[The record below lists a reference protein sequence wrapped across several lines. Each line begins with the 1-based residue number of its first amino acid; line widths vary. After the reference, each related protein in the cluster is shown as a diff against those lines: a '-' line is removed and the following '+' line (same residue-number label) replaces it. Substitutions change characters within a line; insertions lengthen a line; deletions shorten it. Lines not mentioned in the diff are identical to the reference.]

1 MKRIPRLYFYIFKE
15 HLAPFLGSLFIIS
28 FLFLAQYLIQ
38 QLDKLVGKNLSP
50 FVMIEFIILNLAWV
64 VAQAVPMAVLISTL
78 MAYGRL
84 GEDNELTALRAS
96 GINFRKIIRPSL
108 LFATLITIF
117 LIFFNNNILPDANH
131 KAKLLRRDISRKH
144 PDLSIEAGYFIDDIP
159 GYRLFIREKKNDTLK
174 NILIYHTTEKNEQ
187 VTIYAK
193 RGMLEVVGNKV
204 ILNLFNGEFHE
215 LQRSDSDVYRILNF
229 DKHKIVIPV
238 PDLLLDRKDSKYRGD
253 REMNIQQM
261 YERVKISRKYKNNIR
276 TRILDKFKLYN
287 LDTSKTKLSAMQK
300 VLISEIAAYEKDSL
314 KSNITQDKSKFY
326 KRKIRKLNNLKNRL
340 KSNIKIYGEHT
351 KQENKY
357 LVEIHKKISMPVAC
371 IIFVLIG
378 APLGMLSRKGN
389 LAVAGSFSLVFF
401 FVYWALLMTGER
413 LSDRNL
419 LSAWIAM
426 WSANIIIGSI
436 GIMLTWYAIHE
447 RININILKYFKFKK
461 KKKDDQ

>member
-1 MKRIPRLYFYIFKE
+1 MKRIPRLYFYIFRE
-15 HLAPFLGSLFIIS
+15 HLAPFFGSLFIIS

-64 VAQAVPMAVLISTL
+64 VAQAVPMSVLISTL

-96 GINFRKIIRPSL
+96 GINFSKIIRPSL

-117 LIFFNNNILPDANH
+117 LIFFNNNILPNANH

-144 PDLSIEAGYFIDDIP
+144 PDLSIEAGYFLDDIP
-159 GYRLFIREKKNDTLK
+159 DYHLFVREKKNDTLK
-174 NILIYHTTEKNEQ
+174 NILIYHTTKNNEQ

-193 RGMLEVVGNKV
+193 NGLLEVIGDKV
-204 ILNLFNGEFHE
+204 ILNLYDGEFHE
-215 LQRSDSDVYRILNF
+215 LQRNESDNYRILNF

-261 YERVKISRKYKNNIR
+261 LERVKVSRKYKNNIKSR
-276 TRILDKFKLYN
+276 MAYQFKLNN
-287 LDTSKTKLSAMQK
+287 LDTTKSKLSDKKKILTKAIK
-300 VLISEIAAYEKDSL
+300 AYQEDSL
-314 KSNITQDKSKFY
+314 KSNITQDKSIFY
-326 KRKIRKLNNLKNRL
+326 KGKIRRLNNLKNKL
-340 KSNIKIYGEHT
+340 ESNTKIYGEHT

-389 LAVAGSFSLVFF
+389 LAVAGSFSLAFF
-401 FVYWALLMTGER
+401 FVYWALLMGGER
-413 LSDRNL
+413 LSDRNFM
-419 LSAWIAM
+419 SAWLAM
-426 WSANIIIGSI
+426 WSANIIVGSMGLI
-436 GIMLTWYAIHE
+436 LTWFAIHE

-461 KKKDDQ
+461 NKK